1 MWLESW
7 LPSVCVREKGKASEH
22 EHMPGA
28 RASVGGPGSCLVQ
41 TPILRCRQ
49 TAPQRDA
56 EGKKAGVFLGE
67 EECCRDVIC
76 TFQKNVLNY

>member
-56 EGKKAGVFLGE
+56 EGRRLVFFWE
-67 EECCRDVIC
+67 R
-76 TFQKNVLNY
+76 KNAAEMSFVHSRKMC

>member
-7 LPSVCVREKGKASEH
+7 LPSVCEREKGKASEH

-56 EGKKAGVFLGE
+56 EGRRLVFSWE
-67 EECCRDVIC
+67 R
-76 TFQKNVLNY
+76 KNAAEMSFVHSRKM